1 MEIEYLRE
9 FAVIAKLGSF
19 SRAAE
24 ELSISQSSLSK
35 HILALE
41 KELGVP
47 LLNRNSRNVSVSTA
61 GGQILPMAAQV
72 YELQNKIKVAA
83 ARESTR
89 TKTLLK
95 IASIPVMAQY
105 DITGV
110 LARFQKKHPE
120 VTLDVLEC
128 EQQEIEQTV
137 MDGRCELA
145 FTRKVRDNDELE
157 YLPFYQDSLVAV
169 ISKEHPFAEKESIE
183 IGELRLENLL
193 FLDTRT
199 GLYHLCRDLC
209 HRNGFVPE
217 ILYTGHRPENIVELA
232 AENMGIALLMKGH
245 TDYIASRNVVCI
257 PVSPAVESTIC
268 LVRTR
273 RPGHSEW
280 AEAFWQEISD
290 STGE

>member
-35 HILALE
+35 HILTLE

-72 YELQNKIKVAA
+72 YELQNKIMVAA

-169 ISKEHPFAEKESIE
+169 ISKEHPLSERESIE
-183 IGELRLENLL
+183 IRELRLENLL
-193 FLDTRT
+193 FLDSRT

-257 PVSPAVESTIC
+257 PITPAVESTIC
-268 LVRTR
+268 LVRTQ
-273 RPGHSEW
+273 RPGYSEW
-280 AEAFWQEISD
+280 AEKFWQEISD

>member
-47 LLNRNSRNVSVSTA
+47 LLDRNSRNVAVSPA

-89 TKTLLK
+89 TKALLK

-110 LARFQKKHPE
+110 LARFQKQHPE
-120 VTLDVLEC
+120 VTLDVMEC

-137 MDGRCELA
+137 TDGRCELA
-145 FTRKVRDNDELE
+145 FTRRVRENDELE
-157 YLPFYQDSLVAV
+157 YLPFRQDSLVAV
-169 ISKEHPFAEKESIE
+169 VSHSHPFADRDSLTLSD
-183 IGELRLENLL
+183 LRQENLL
-193 FLDTRT
+193 FLDSRT
-199 GLYHLCRDLC
+199 GLYDMCRELC
-209 HRNGFVPE
+209 HRSGFVPN
-217 ILYTGHRPENIVELA
+217 ILYTGHRPENIVELT

-245 TDYIASRNVVCI
+245 TDYIASQNVVCLPI
-257 PVSPAVESTIC
+257 TPAVESTIC
-268 LVRTR
+268 LVRTQ
-273 RPGHSEW
+273 RPGHSQW
-280 AEAFWQEISD
+280 ADEFWNEIANSAQE
-290 STGE
+290 

>member
-47 LLNRNSRNVSVSTA
+47 LLIRNSRHVAASTA
-61 GGQILPMAAQV
+61 GGKILPMAAQV

-83 ARESTR
+83 AQESTR
-89 TKTLLK
+89 TRALLK

-105 DITGV
+105 DITGA
-110 LARFQKKHPE
+110 LARFQKMHPE
-120 VTLDVLEC
+120 VTLDVQEC
-128 EQQEIEQTV
+128 EQQDVEQTV

-145 FTRKVRDNDELE
+145 FTRKVHENDELE

-169 ISKEHPFAEKESIE
+169 ISKDHPLSQKTAVTIQDLKK
-183 IGELRLENLL
+183 ENLL

-209 HRNGFVPE
+209 QRSGFVPE
-217 ILYTGHRPENIVELA
+217 IRYTGHRPENVVELA
-232 AENMGIALLMKGH
+232 AQNMGIALLMKGH

-257 PVSPAVESTIC
+257 PVTPAVESTIC

-273 RPGHSEW
+273 RPDHSEW
-280 AEAFWQEISD
+280 AEKFWKEISD
-290 STGE
+290 STDE

>member
-89 TKTLLK
+89 TKALLK

-209 HRNGFVPE
+209 HRHGFVPE
-217 ILYTGHRPENIVELA
+217 VLYTGHRPENIVELA

>member
-47 LLNRNSRNVSVSTA
+47 LLNRNSRNVSVSAA
-61 GGQILPMAAQV
+61 GGKILPMAAQV

-89 TKTLLK
+89 TKALLK

-105 DITGV
+105 DITGA

-120 VTLDVLEC
+120 VTLDVREC

-169 ISKEHPFAEKESIE
+169 ISKNHPYAKKETIN
-183 IGELRLENLL
+183 IRELKLENLL
-193 FLDTRT
+193 FLDNRT
-199 GLYHLCRDLC
+199 GLYHVCRDLC

-245 TDYIASRNVVCI
+245 TDYIASGNVVCI
-257 PVSPAVESTIC
+257 PISPAVESTIC
-268 LVRTR
+268 LVRPR
-273 RPGHSEW
+273 RSGHSKW
-280 AEAFWQEISD
+280 AEEFWKEISD
-290 STGE
+290 STRE